1 MDRTVMTALR
11 PKDFPHQTPMTSR
24 WTDNDMYGHL
34 NNSVYFQYFDSTI
47 NRFLLREA
55 GTDPMGG
62 GVRNVVAESGCTF
75 LKEAHYPNDFTI
87 GLRVEHIGRTSA
99 VYRLALFSFPDGSE
113 PVLHAVGRWVHVF
126 VGSESGA
133 PTAIPSTTRQALQSI
148 ATNQGAER

>member
-1 MDRTVMTALR
+1 MDRAAMTALQ
-11 PKDFPHQTPMTSR
+11 PQDFPHQTPMTSR

-55 GTDPMGG
+55 ETDPLGG

-75 LKEAHYPNDFTI
+75 LKEAHYPTDFTV
-87 GLRVEHIGRTSA
+87 GLRVEHIGRTST
-99 VYRLALFSFPDGSE
+99 VYRLALFSSPDE

-126 VGSESGA
+126 VGSESGT
-133 PTAIPSTTRQALQSI
+133 PTAIPETTRQALQSI
-148 ATNQGAER
+148 STDQAARP